1 MPTNPRG
8 LTGRARAAQRRL
20 DAQTLLMAVRLQLRK
35 VLASKAHAGSPRCYL
50 DLRELA
56 DELRAAVRDMDAVV
70 AIVAVLPPPMVE
82 LDVPLAL
89 AHDLARDPGDTD
101 PWPPRAA

>member
-1 MPTNPRG
+1 MPTKPRR
-8 LTGRARAAQRRL
+8 LTGRARGAQRRL
-20 DAQTLLMAVRLQLRK
+20 DAQALLMAARLRLRK

-70 AIVAVLPPPMVE
+70 ALVAVLPPPVVE
-82 LDVPLAL
+82 VDPPRAL